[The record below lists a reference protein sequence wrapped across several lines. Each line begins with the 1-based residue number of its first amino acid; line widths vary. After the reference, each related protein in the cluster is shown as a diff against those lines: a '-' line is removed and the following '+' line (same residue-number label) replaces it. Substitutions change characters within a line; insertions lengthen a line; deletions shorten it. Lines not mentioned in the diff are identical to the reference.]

1 MFLHTCTCSVCFY
14 LGVWG
19 TNIRTHLC
27 PESFLNL
34 PCMCVPA
41 RWYCW
46 PPERTRSSNHWQTSW
61 PRGWTARWCRW
72 EKNRGMTCIR
82 WWRRGSCIGRTW
94 RTWVKLFNI
103 SASLS
108 RWQCEY
114 TQLWLICEV
123 FFSTSFRQRQT
134 RHQCPEPGRFERG
147 TMWRS
152 RVRCHGGKVHVS
164 QSRWKRSNARVCW
177 THTPS
182 KTKSK
187 ISDKAGPHWQQQ
199 LLSFKCVKL
208 TFNGFVTS

>member
-1 MFLHTCTCSVCFY
+1 MFFHTCTCSVYLY

-19 TNIRTHLC
+19 INIQTHLC

-46 PPERTRSSNHWQTSW
+46 PPERTQSSNHWQTSW

-72 EKNRGMTCIR
+72 EKNRGMICIL

-103 SASLS
+103 SAFLS

-123 FFSTSFRQRQT
+123 FFFHLFQATTNQTSMSWTWQVWARYHVTLPCSLSRRQST
-134 RHQCPEPGRFERG
+134 
-147 TMWRS
+147 
-152 RVRCHGGKVHVS
+152 RVTVKVEKEQWES
-164 QSRWKRSNARVCW
+164 
-177 THTPS
+177 
-182 KTKSK
+182 
-187 ISDKAGPHWQQQ
+187 
-199 LLSFKCVKL
+199 LLNTYSFKNKKQNPRQSWTAL
-208 TFNGFVTS
+208 TTAAFKFQMC